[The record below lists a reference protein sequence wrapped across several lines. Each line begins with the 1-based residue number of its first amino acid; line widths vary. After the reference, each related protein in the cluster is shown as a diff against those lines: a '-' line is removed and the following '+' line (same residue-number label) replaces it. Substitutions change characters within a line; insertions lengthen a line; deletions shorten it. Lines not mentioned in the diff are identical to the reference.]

1 MVLQLIKKEETMKT
15 LKLLI
20 AGMIFLIMSSSAWSY
35 GSTGMWSSPDFF
47 GNSYYSDSYGT
58 TGSLSSPDFFGN
70 SYFDFSN
77 GSSAYWLYCLT

>member
-35 GSTGMWSSPDFF
+35 GSTGMWSSRLF
-47 GNSYYSDSYGT
+47 
-58 TGSLSSPDFFGN
+58 
-70 SYFDFSN
+70 
-77 GSSAYWLYCLT
+77 W

>member
-1 MVLQLIKKEETMKT
+1 MVLQLISRETMKT

-58 TGSLSSPDFFGN
+58 TGSLSSPDFFWK
-70 SYFDFSN
+70 FIF
-77 GSSAYWLYCLT
+77 

>member
-35 GSTGMWSSPDFF
+35 GNTGMWSSGLFWKF
-47 GNSYYSDSYGT
+47 
-58 TGSLSSPDFFGN
+58 LLFR
-70 SYFDFSN
+70 
-77 GSSAYWLYCLT
+77 

>member
-1 MVLQLIKKEETMKT
+1 MKT

-47 GNSYYSDSYGT
+47 EILIIQIVMELLDH
-58 TGSLSSPDFFGN
+58 
-70 SYFDFSN
+70 
-77 GSSAYWLYCLT
+77 